1 MGLKLKPLD
10 QQVMVIT
17 GASSGIGLATARMA
31 AKRGAKLVLAA
42 RNEEALRQLVMEIRD
57 QGGEAVYVVADVSEQ
72 AEVREIART
81 AEREFGGFDTW
92 VNNAG
97 VGVFGYITDVPLED
111 HRKVVEVNFWGAVY
125 GSLEA
130 VERLRE
136 HGGALINVGSVGSD
150 RALPMQG
157 MYSAAKH
164 GIKGFT
170 DALRMELCAQKAP
183 ISVSLI
189 KPASIDT
196 PFPQHGRNYTDK
208 EPSIPP
214 PLYSPNI
221 VAEAILHCA
230 EHPKRDVIIG
240 GVGKMISVLGEYFP
254 GLGDRWMSRKHF
266 RLMMQAPREPID
278 PRGALDE
285 PTFGMQERGEFSPL
299 VLENSAYTKSVL
311 HPVITG
317 ALVLLA
323 GVAVAAAVRSSQVGR
338 RSDG

>member
-1 MGLKLKPLD
+1 MKPKLKPLE
-10 QQVMVIT
+10 QQVVVIT

-31 AKRGAKLVLAA
+31 AKRGVKLVVSA
-42 RNEEALRQLVMEIRD
+42 RNEDALRQLVEEIRAA
-57 QGGEAVYVVADVSEQ
+57 GGEAVYAVADVSHEE
-72 AEVREIART
+72 EVRDIART
-81 AEREFGGFDTW
+81 AERAFGGFDTW

-97 VGVFGYITDVPLED
+97 AGVFGYITDVPLED

-130 VERLRE
+130 VRGLRE
-136 HGGALINVGSVGSD
+136 RGGAIVNVGSVGSD

-170 DALRMELCAQKAP
+170 DALRMELAAQKAP
-183 ISVSLI
+183 ISVSMI
-189 KPASIDT
+189 KPASVDT

-214 PLYSPNI
+214 PLYSPRI

-254 GLGDRWMSRKHF
+254 GMGDRWMSRKHF
-266 RLMMQAPREPID
+266 RMMMQAPREPID

-285 PTFGMQERGEFSPL
+285 PTFGMQERGQFSPL
-299 VLENSAYTKSVL
+299 VLENSAYTKAVL
-311 HPVITG
+311 HPVVTG

-323 GVAVAAAVRSSQVGR
+323 GIAVAAIARNGRSADR
-338 RSDG
+338 A